1 MKLVELTIQIYY
13 VLCILY
19 YTVHT
24 IANSIKTIIYWCR
37 RAMLCLHGPCTC
49 QCQWWSMRSWLRQSI
64 LRSFLGILKSS
75 SIFMILFQYSF
86 NFLVVMI
93 FHCYYAPHHLE
104 CISRKQNRDFEL
116 KYVGWC
122 DMRTHPCNAFFLL

>member
-1 MKLVELTIQIYY
+1 MYFVLYCPYNCKFHQNNYILMPPCHAVSPWSLHLPVVEHEIMTPTI
-13 VLCILY
+13 
-19 YTVHT
+19 
-24 IANSIKTIIYWCR
+24 N
-37 RAMLCLHGPCTC
+37 
-49 QCQWWSMRSWLRQSI
+49 
-64 LRSFLGILKSS
+64 RSFLGILKSS

-104 CISRKQNRDFEL
+104 CISRKQKRDFQM

-122 DMRTHPCNAFFLL
+122 DMRTHPCNAFLAAKAAQ